1 MMNSTTKLLVLTVL
15 VLALIPCIFGGHLV
29 HDFYKCQSDWYK
41 AFFKRCKRNTRN
53 GVNSSGQISASISVL
68 VASTSLALYAL
79 RRTF

>member
-1 MMNSTTKLLVLTVL
+1 MASSTKLLLLTVL
-15 VLALIPCIFGGHLV
+15 VLALIPCILSGHLV

-53 GVNSSGQISASISVL
+53 SSVQFSSSLSMLATSVCL
-68 VASTSLALYAL
+68 TLYAM

>member
-41 AFFKRCKRNTRN
+41 AFFKRCKRNTNN
-53 GVNSSGQISASISVL
+53 GRNSSDQFSSSVSVL
-68 VASTSLALYAL
+68 VTSVFFTLYGL

>member
-1 MMNSTTKLLVLTVL
+1 MNSSTKLLVLTLLVL
-15 VLALIPCIFGGHLV
+15 VLIPCILGGHLV

-53 GVNSSGQISASISVL
+53 GVNSSGQISSSISVL
-68 VASTSLALYAL
+68 SASTSLALYAL